1 MRLNIL
7 FVLISLIAFNADL
20 SAQIHRS
27 ESGAGGAVILPY
39 WTSVGGGDTQMSFN
53 DSLLSVRNDSDRA
66 TVAKLHWLD
75 EQGEVLQSFNLYL
88 DAASVWTGAVTER
101 LLSSGGLGA
110 KFIMNQPEPACVL
123 PSDVLFA
130 PPDAG
135 YQEMPL
141 DGVRGSLE
149 IIEMA
154 TVEEPSELATDGR
167 WTDCETLNERF
178 EGGPWQENPIAGLAA
193 PSQMLSASVSIINV
207 GLGGM
212 NTIPA
217 TALAGF
223 SDVAQ
228 HTVPD
233 SSAPDLSHAFDSA
246 APSGGVRS
254 MVCHATGCRADEW
267 AEPIKAVAAALMAT
281 SLKVDYNIEA
291 GLGAEFEWMIHRP
304 LKRYEN
310 SEGEFA
316 IGSAPLVVK
325 RTRSGE
331 ARASGLGEGEIYF
344 GYPPYDPLFPD
355 GTIEFPV
362 TGDIVHHVLTVDL
375 VSAPIG
381 TAFESAILGH
391 PGETSWSNNEFFAD
405 RQSSSDELESG
416 SVELL
421 FGDHDQPLVAADG
434 AQYLGEPV
442 ISFAIQQ
449 FTNGA
454 LSNDVLANYRGTE
467 RPRRH
472 LVVAEPE

>member
-1 MRLNIL
+1 MRKIMTLA
-7 FVLISLIAFNADL
+7 LIGLIGCQADL
-20 SAQIHRS
+20 SAQVHRS
-27 ESGAGGAVILPY
+27 EAGGAVILPY
-39 WTSVGGGDTQMSFN
+39 WTAVGGGDTQMSTN
-53 DSLLSVRNDSDRA
+53 DTLLSVRNDSDRA

-88 DAASVWTGAVTER
+88 DAASVWVGALTEGYPDVGGAR
-101 LLSSGGLGA
+101 LLTFPPFDG
-110 KFIMNQPEPACVL
+110 PEPDCVL
-123 PSDVLFA
+123 PADVLTG
-130 PPDAG
+130 PPDSG
-135 YQEMPL
+135 YQQMPL
-141 DGVRGSLE
+141 AGVRGSLE
-149 IIEMA
+149 ILEMA

-167 WTDCETLNERF
+167 WADCETLAARF
-178 EGGPWQENPIAGLAA
+178 VDGEAWQEDPNTDLAA
-193 PSQMLSASVSIINV
+193 PSQRLSASVSIINV

-325 RTRSGE
+325 RTRSGHPTVFDLTGTVHVPE
-331 ARASGLGEGEIYF
+331 LPPVQYF
-344 GYPPYDPLFPD
+344 PN

-362 TGDIVHHVLTVDL
+362 TGGEVHHVLTVDRTSGP
-375 VSAPIG
+375 VG
-381 TAFESAILGH
+381 TVFESPILGH
-391 PGETSWSNNEFFAD
+391 PGEKSWSNMGFTDDGGSWFSGNEA
-405 RQSSSDELESG
+405 G
-416 SVELL
+416 SVSLL
-421 FGDHDQPLVAADG
+421 LGGHDEPLVAADG
-434 AQYLGEPV
+434 LQYLGEPV

-449 FTNGA
+449 FTNGV
-454 LSNDVLANYRGTE
+454 LPGGVLANYRGTE
-467 RPRRH
+467 RPRRY
-472 LVVAEPE
+472 LFIAEPE